1 MTRILL
7 TLASLSL
14 VLLTAA
20 VVVGLSIGNLYDQPT
35 EATLHWAT
43 VHRLTGTAAALAV
56 VFVESIVVT
65 YFIGTSR
72 WCKEVVETYRLDP
85 TPVLECNRL
94 KRRAFAA
101 AVLGMLTV
109 VGVIALGAAA
119 DPATGQPNTAAWT
132 DFHLIGAMGG
142 TMFVAW
148 TYYIAWQTIWLNH
161 AIIAGLVADV
171 ARIRRDRGLDG
182 GEPDQAGEAGIAGP
196 NTPNRL

>member
-14 VLLTAA
+14 VLLIATF
-20 VVVGLSIGNLYDQPT
+20 VIGLSIDNLYDRPT
-35 EATLHWAT
+35 EATLRWAT
-43 VHRLTGTAAALAV
+43 VHRLVGLAAALAV

-85 TPVLECNRL
+85 EPVLTSNRL

-101 AVLGMLTV
+101 ALAGMLTI

-119 DPATGQPNTAAWT
+119 DPATGRPNTAAWT
-132 DFHLIGAMGG
+132 DYHLVGAISG
-142 TMFVAW
+142 TLLIAW
-148 TYYIAWQTIWLNH
+148 TYFLAWQAVRHNH
-161 AIIAGLVADV
+161 AIIADIIAEV
-171 ARIRRDRGLDG
+171 ARVRRERGLDVA
-182 GEPDQAGEAGIAGP
+182 E
-196 NTPNRL
+196 